1 LQNGTHRGKEGAADQ
16 STHGW
21 MGLEA
26 ACKDETSLEMNVS
39 IESSEGNLCIPLAA
53 TKF

>member
-1 LQNGTHRGKEGAADQ
+1 MYILKWPMAAKIVRPL
-16 STHGW
+16 THGW

-39 IESSEGNLCIPLAA
+39 IESSGGNLCIPLAA